1 MGLRMKQVSFSEAEF
16 FGKKRVTRRERLVAE
31 MDHRVPWPLLVAE
44 IEPFFRDETGPA
56 QSHSGV
62 EFLASDDGGA
72 GNGESQLARGSRAR
86 LPRDEVPVWIQESSL
101 QRAGKERGAG
111 VQPAGAWEPG
121 SGRTM
126 VERDIGEVRPK
137 FGKPSLGGSGSRQIR
152 RKPRSNNPPMAKP
165 MFLGISSGFQH
176 LPD

>member
-1 MGLRMKQVSFSEAEF
+1 MGSRTKQVSFSEAEF
-16 FGKKRVTRRERLVAE
+16 FGKKRVTCRERLPAG
-31 MDHRVPWPLLVAE
+31 MDHRVPWPFPVAE
-44 IEPFFRDETGPA
+44 IEPF
-56 QSHSGV
+56 HST
-62 EFLASDDGGA
+62 SDR
-72 GNGESQLARGSRAR
+72 RGR
-86 LPRDEVPVWIQESSL
+86 PPI
-101 QRAGKERGAG
+101 G
-111 VQPAGAWEPG
+111 VQ
-121 SGRTM
+121 RMLRM